1 MSDDLVKRLRQSWD
15 TDRSIMSQTG
25 VWMEER
31 RDAADRIEQLA
42 AINEEL
48 EAKLAKAVESLRVI
62 EDASRLYARDRESAI
77 ENVRYAHECTRR
89 LCVTTLAELKGQGD
103 E

>member
-1 MSDDLVKRLRQSWD
+1 MSNDWCPENDGAYHAE
-15 TDRSIMSQTG
+15 M
-25 VWMEER
+25 
-31 RDAADRIEQLA
+31 AAMYPVANRKRIEK
-42 AINEEL
+42 L

-89 LCVTTLAELKGQGD
+89 LCVTTLAELKGQNDG
-103 E
+103 